1 MLSPEEEQPATKIAE
16 APPLELLNSSVSQD
30 ISENLLKILDFEFTK
45 PNESGENCSAKL
57 HISDSEDTEE
67 LEKKSEKESVPLK
80 LETDDGDDDAAM
92 SPTAGYDSNVTTTSS
107 EQQNQE
113 DVSTVLKELEN
124 KVTPE
129 PSEMSE
135 SIVRATFVDFSTGE
149 EDEEDQHQEP
159 MISQG
164 LALEELINTEEL
176 GKEFSLTLNPDLPKI
191 RAQQIQNWLEFEKEA
206 TPNKQNGDDDNI
218 LENNETTQRSR
229 EASPPQD
236 FELDSLTMMGGGVAR
251 GGNTGPVVNSG
262 VDHTVTDA
270 DGLQRRVRFLTDPQG
285 NILISVFLTNVDGEE
300 EEQQQVIH
308 LGEDHELPD
317 GMNFPEIESQLAAFV
332 SHAQQ
337 NKPDL
342 VDTDKILKELGVE
355 KDEEDGEE
363 NNDQKAPKAEDDA
376 EGGNKTSNTKT
387 RISAGPSLSVFD
399 DGDDAGSDSETM
411 STSSCSSM
419 IEVKPKENEPTCSL
433 GAKLLQVVN
442 EEGILDENNNQVMN
456 TDKAREAQ
464 VITKIKDQNNSSN
477 EKLPPV
483 PEEEKEI
490 VLDDCKIPEYANSP
504 SKHVPTL
511 VDVELKGTLSPPTSE
526 QTYNKSAAFL
536 DNNNN
541 NGNILTLQV
550 VGVESPPSPPHPED
564 DYPHKQ
570 RRDSDDDAEAQLESL
585 CIEEEPISAVALTI
599 AKWENFSRKQ
609 QQQAESGEK
618 VSIAV
623 KGLGKLILPMYPG
636 GNYPNS
642 APIKMAG
649 PATPMKPVKK
659 NNQNLNGSGGDRN
672 QNNNGNNGC
681 NKNNGTA
688 TNGSNKLW
696 NGCGWGNGNNSTTNN
711 NNTSSKCPNVMMMEK
726 MVVEY
731 EEESIYEK
739 PNSQAGCLSITT
751 SASNPSTLLKSY
763 PKPNSRGEIVN
774 WFKEGELYRSGIL
787 LSYAPTT
794 HHTSPHIVPQ
804 PVTAPVIVS
813 WFFGLITRQ
822 QAEELLL
829 GQPTGTFLVRISTRI
844 WGYTLSYQFNN
855 KTKHFLLSAINPAV
869 AATLNN
875 GPGSGSD
882 QNNNNGPTGKQHFL
896 HPFSPGGKY
905 AFIGT
910 NMTPYS
916 TLTSLIRH
924 HSHAPITKAGGEK
937 LIAPCPG
944 GPKISGIEYVF
955 K

>member
-1 MLSPEEEQPATKIAE
+1 MHHITRVLIKNNLFAKQIDFPSSQKSVTACTEKSKVLTSRSNLYCDLNILKHSALNRDESSKFASTCRKESVAKMLSPEEEQPATKIAE

-285 NILISVFLTNVDGEE
+285 NILISVFLTKLVHFIFIILKLVSLGYLNFIPNAISPNPIIPTSSPVVIVEADETPTIYGDDDHNSSNHSSCDAWLFEFDESDTDPDFNFHSDSVDGEE

-774 WFKEGELYRSGIL
+774 WFKEGEL
-787 LSYAPTT
+787 
-794 HHTSPHIVPQ
+794 
-804 PVTAPVIVS
+804 
-813 WFFGLITRQ
+813 
-822 QAEELLL
+822 
-829 GQPTGTFLVRISTRI
+829 
-844 WGYTLSYQFNN
+844 
-855 KTKHFLLSAINPAV
+855 
-869 AATLNN
+869 
-875 GPGSGSD
+875 
-882 QNNNNGPTGKQHFL
+882 
-896 HPFSPGGKY
+896 
-905 AFIGT
+905 
-910 NMTPYS
+910 
-916 TLTSLIRH
+916 
-924 HSHAPITKAGGEK
+924 
-937 LIAPCPG
+937 
-944 GPKISGIEYVF
+944 
-955 K
+955 